1 MKIFQVL
8 SLINNRSLILALN
21 SRMEKLNYFGDVTLN
36 TFGHSTYHYI
46 VSSSAVILVE
56 FYMPPTLFS
65 PIYLYS
71 FLPKGKMRGKANKA
85 HAGQWYA
92 HLVKIMPSCQSN
104 VLE

>member
-1 MKIFQVL
+1 MIC
-8 SLINNRSLILALN
+8 ILTMV
-21 SRMEKLNYFGDVTLN
+21 STIVKLNYFGDGKLN

-46 VSSSAVILVE
+46 VSSSAVIFVE

-92 HLVKIMPSCQSN
+92 LLVKIMPSCQSN

>member
-1 MKIFQVL
+1 MFSTIV
-8 SLINNRSLILALN
+8 
-21 SRMEKLNYFGDVTLN
+21 KLNYFGDGKLN
-36 TFGHSTYHYI
+36 TFGHSTYHYNA
-46 VSSSAVILVE
+46 SSSAVIFVE

-92 HLVKIMPSCQSN
+92 LLVKIMPSCQSN